1 MKKYIW
7 LFCFVITFAS
17 VGFVQAQSLS
27 KPLTYKRSAVFS
39 PALFD
44 SKLWNAKTTT
54 TTGTTSV
61 VQRPTYRRSMTLR
74 YEPGITELT
83 EEQKNMLLPIVN
95 RIKKRTTQNVQLIA
109 ASRDIGDSPR
119 RMQNVADFLNAH
131 NDSGYTFRIY
141 LKLIPIDAVIDSN
154 NNTVKI
160 IESN

>member
-7 LFCFVITFAS
+7 LFCLIATLGFC
-17 VGFVQAQSLS
+17 GFVQAQSLS

-44 SKLWNAKTTT
+44 SKLWNTKSG
-54 TTGTTSV
+54 TTGTV
-61 VQRPTYRRSMTLR
+61 NQNVQRPQYRRTMTLR

-83 EEQKNMLLPIVN
+83 EEQKNMLLPIVS

-109 ASRDIGDSPR
+109 ASRDVGDSPR

-141 LKLIPIDAVIDSN
+141 YKIIPIDAVVDSN

>member
-7 LFCFVITFAS
+7 LFCLIMTFCFS
-17 VGFVQAQSLS
+17 GFVQAQSLS

-44 SKLWNAKTTT
+44 SKLWNAKTPAAG
-54 TTGTTSV
+54 GTSQA
-61 VQRPTYRRSMTLR
+61 VQRPNYRRTMTLR

-83 EEQKNMLLPIVN
+83 EEQKKMLLPIVD
-95 RIKKRTTQNVQLIA
+95 RIKRRTTQKVQLVA
-109 ASRDIGDSPR
+109 ASRDVGDSPR
-119 RMQNVADFLNAH
+119 RMQNVADFLSAH
-131 NDSGYTFRIY
+131 NDSGYAFRIY
-141 LKLIPIDAVIDSN
+141 LRLIPIDAVVDSN